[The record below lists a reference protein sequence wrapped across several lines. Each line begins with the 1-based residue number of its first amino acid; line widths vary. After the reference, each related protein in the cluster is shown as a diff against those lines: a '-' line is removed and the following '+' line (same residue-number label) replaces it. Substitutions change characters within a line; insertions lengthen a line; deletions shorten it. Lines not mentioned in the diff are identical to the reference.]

1 MIRYRECP
9 DIDSLFEKALRSWM
23 EEHADEIGSDLDR
36 AEEAIP
42 EVYERFIAEPCEA
55 LGWKSPLAYFEEE
68 TDADSL
74 VGWMNEYFDL
84 GIPIPDL
91 LTERIV
97 DLGKPAETA
106 LLALFRDPGT
116 ARELRMIC
124 ISMLRELE
132 SALPMQE
139 YADLAA
145 HTQENDELA
154 EAAAESL
161 AYMGGEA
168 VECVLTTLET
178 ATEAGKDL
186 LCGILAGAPYDE
198 RITAFLRER
207 FCRHPENRAL
217 YASYLAKYGDEG
229 ALPMLEQAAEEPDI
243 NYLDFIELSN
253 AIEQLGGERPP
264 MREFS
269 GDPYYESLKDL

>member
-1 MIRYRECP
+1 MMRYRDCP
-9 DIDSLFEKALRSWM
+9 DIDSRFENVLRSWM

-55 LGWKSPLAYFEEE
+55 LGWKSPLAYFEGE

-74 VGWMNEYFDL
+74 VEWMSEYFDL

-106 LLALFRDPGT
+106 VLALFRSPET

-132 SALPMQE
+132 SSLPMRE

-145 HTQENDELA
+145 HAEENDEVA

-161 AYMGGEA
+161 AYMGGKA
-168 VECVLTTLET
+168 VE
-178 ATEAGKDL
+178 
-186 LCGILAGAPYDE
+186 
-198 RITAFLRER
+198 
-207 FCRHPENRAL
+207 
-217 YASYLAKYGDEG
+217 
-229 ALPMLEQAAEEPDI
+229 
-243 NYLDFIELSN
+243 
-253 AIEQLGGERPP
+253 
-264 MREFS
+264 
-269 GDPYYESLKDL
+269 